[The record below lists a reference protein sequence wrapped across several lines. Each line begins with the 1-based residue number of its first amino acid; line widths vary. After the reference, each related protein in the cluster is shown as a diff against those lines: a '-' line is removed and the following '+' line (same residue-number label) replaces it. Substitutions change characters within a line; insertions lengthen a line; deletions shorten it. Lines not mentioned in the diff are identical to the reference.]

1 MSPYFT
7 IFQFLASAASAVEG
21 SVCCSPLRGDCSY
34 AAALAGVCSIL
45 SAQDTVPAEVRVA
58 LSDNAVTT
66 FVSSSVRVPP
76 TLTTAMLTSE
86 SQDCNHHFK
95 GTLIYYV
102 TGSKMRYFVYPYP
115 VPK

>member
-1 MSPYFT
+1 MYVT
-7 IFQFLASAASAVEG
+7 IVQLLASAASAVEG
-21 SVCCSPLRGDCSY
+21 SVCCSPLRGDCSD
-34 AAALAGVCSIL
+34 AAASAGECSIL
-45 SAQDTVPAEVRVA
+45 SAQDTVSAEVRVA
-58 LSDNAVTT
+58 LSYYAVTT
-66 FVSSSVRVPP
+66 FVSSVRVPP